1 MTMEETG
8 FDLIRDM
15 EKWREQMNGKPMSH
29 EQMHMDTV
37 LDINEGK
44 EEQQ

>member
-1 MTMEETG
+1 MTMAETR

-15 EKWREQMNGKPMSH
+15 EKWREQMNGKPMNH

-37 LDINEGK
+37 PGTDEGRR
-44 EEQQ
+44 EDQ

>member
-1 MTMEETG
+1 MTMEETR

-15 EKWREQMNGKPMSH
+15 EKWSEQMNSKPMNH
-29 EQMHMDTV
+29 EQMHMDVV

-44 EEQQ
+44 EERE

>member
-1 MTMEETG
+1 MVDTG

-15 EKWREQMNGKPMSH
+15 EKWREQMNGKPMNYG
-29 EQMHMDTV
+29 QIHMDVV

-44 EEQQ
+44 EERQ